1 MAALQRA
8 AGNAAVM
15 RALARQADQEKHT
28 HGAGC
33 GHDMP
38 VQRSAVHDV
47 LRSAGRPLDAS
58 VRGEMEARFGEDFSD
73 VRLHTDSR
81 ARQSAKEVG
90 ALAYTSGSSIVLG
103 DGAADKHTLA
113 HELTHVVQQRRGP
126 VSGTPTA
133 DGLSVSD
140 PADRFEREA
149 EANAHRVMA
158 GPVPAARPDGP
169 HRTGGGSP
177 QSVEAGGHAPVQRM
191 VTVSPEMYLRG
202 IQADAAS
209 VSKEQLV
216 MYLNTVVWDDLQQA
230 LSMLSDD
237 ETIADLQR
245 RKKVLMG
252 LFKSGSPDTQKILQE
267 ANGLFEALRKAQNN
281 FDGLWANRDTRY
293 ATTPDAASGYSHTTR
308 SNPVWGDEP
317 GMRQQVAEGL
327 GPGVHGNAYP
337 EVPPRLQ
344 SHSKGG
350 ANLPVKQLTW
360 QQARTLLPRPLIN
373 LLFDVRYQLEAP
385 AGSGHVVDERT
396 QDQKNRR
403 VKSPDEPGTLRSWHQ
418 DDYGR
423 IPDNQFQEGAI
434 PPHAQ
439 SLHQHYTAHS
449 QSGAGSS
456 VQNAATGPRGL
467 AEYTGTGTDG
477 SHNVKVVLDYI
488 QKRVYLT
495 FTHYQYWALVAG
507 ANGGAPYSFWGSDS
521 QKLEEAQGKLA
532 HEHPQASAVML
543 SPWVEILMP

>member
-1 MAALQRA
+1 
-8 AGNAAVM
+8 M

-33 GHDMP
+33 GHDLP

-73 VRLHTDSR
+73 VRLHTDAR

-103 DGAADKHTLA
+103 DGGADKHTLA

-140 PADRFEREA
+140 PGDRFEREA

-158 GPVPAARPDGP
+158 GPVPAARADGP
-169 HRTGGGSP
+169 HRSGGGTQRSA
-177 QSVEAGGHAPVQRM
+177 EAGGQPAVQRM
-191 VTVSPEMYLRG
+191 VTVSPEMYLQG
-202 IQADAAS
+202 IRTDAAS
-209 VSKEQLV
+209 VSLQQLV
-216 MYLNTVVWDDLQQA
+216 MYLNMVLWDDLQQA
-230 LSMLSDD
+230 LGMLSDD
-237 ETIADLQR
+237 RTVADLKQ
-245 RKKVLMG
+245 RKKTLQG
-252 LFKSGSPDTQKILQE
+252 LLKASPPDVQKALQE
-267 ANGLFEALRKAQNN
+267 ATGLFQALRQAQST
-281 FDGLWANRDTRY
+281 FDGPWANRDTRY
-293 ATTPDAASGYSHTTR
+293 ATTPDAASGYTHTTR
-308 SNPVWGDEP
+308 PNEPVWGDEP
-317 GMRQQVAEGL
+317 GMRQQVADGL
-327 GPGVHGNAYP
+327 GPGVHGNTYP
-337 EVPPRLQ
+337 EVDPRLR

-350 ANLPVKQLTW
+350 ENLPVKQLTW

-385 AGSGHVVDERT
+385 PGSGHVVDERT
-396 QDQKNRR
+396 QDQKNRK

-423 IPDNQFQEGAI
+423 IPDNGFQEGAV

-439 SLHQHYTAHS
+439 SLHAHYTDHS

-507 ANGGAPYSFWGSDS
+507 ANGGAPYGFWGSDS

-532 HEHPQASAVML
+532 HEHPGASAVML
-543 SPWVEILMP
+543 SPWVEIQMP